1 MPGFVQQVKRSLGDM
16 QLVHRINH
24 GAVCARTLGL
34 TDACRLFEGGRRGTE
49 RFVDMPGHLLSDSQ
63 KQTAAQ
69 EREYQCEDAGVPH
82 REVEAQ
88 PHERGQGA
96 TRHGPNR

>member
-16 QLVHRINH
+16 QLVHRIDH
-24 GAVCARTLGL
+24 GSVCARTLGL

-49 RFVDMPGHLLSDSQ
+49 RLVDMPGHLLSDRQ

-69 EREYQCEDAGVPH
+69 EREDQRKDAGVPH
-82 REVEAQ
+82 CELETQ
-88 PHERGQGA
+88 PRERGHGA